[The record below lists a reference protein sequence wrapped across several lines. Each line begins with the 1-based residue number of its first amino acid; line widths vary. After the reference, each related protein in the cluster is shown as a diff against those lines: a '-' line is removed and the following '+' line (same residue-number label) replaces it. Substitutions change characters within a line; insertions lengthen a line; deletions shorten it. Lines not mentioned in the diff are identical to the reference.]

1 MTTESSGS
9 GLRKSDRSAGPGPA
23 EQTADPVRPQPG
35 GAGGSQQT
43 GYGVVFA
50 VREFRPI
57 FAAHVLS
64 LLGTVVA
71 EVSLAVLIFR
81 LTGSP
86 LLTAL
91 TFALGFLPY
100 ALSGT
105 LLSGIADRYPA
116 RRVLVSCDLLCAVCV
131 AVMALPVTPLAML
144 FVMRFAVAMVSPIF
158 TGTRAASLADILEG
172 DAYVLGRSLIRI
184 VSQGAQIVGYGLGG
198 LLLIVVSPRSALTVT
213 ALTFLSS
220 ALLLRVGTVRRPARV
235 SGSGTMMRQS
245 IAGAGLLL
253 RDRRIRALL
262 LLWWIPTMFFVMPE
276 ALAAP
281 FTAGIGVGTVGLG
294 LFLAA
299 MPAGTVAGEILAGSV
314 LSPETRSRITAPLV
328 VVSLVPLVTFALRP
342 TLPWAIAAMF
352 AVGLCHA
359 YTLGIDKWFMDAVPE
374 DLRGRAMTLMGA
386 GMMTVQG
393 VGMMASGL
401 VAEFVA
407 PHDVTALAGVVGTG
421 SAVLVLRGVQ
431 KSRSGAPAAD

>member
-1 MTTESSGS
+1 MTTESSDS
-9 GLRKSDRSAGPGPA
+9 GLRKSNVSAGPGPA

-35 GAGGSQQT
+35 AAGGSQQT
-43 GYGVVFA
+43 GYGVAFA

-64 LLGTVVA
+64 LLGTVLA

-116 RRVLVSCDLLCAVCV
+116 RRVLVTCDLLCAVCV
-131 AVMALPVTPLAML
+131 AAMALPVTPLAVL
-144 FVMRFAVAMVSPIF
+144 FVMRFSVAMVSPIF

-198 LLLIVVSPRSALTVT
+198 LLLIEVSPRSALTVT
-213 ALTFLSS
+213 AVTFLSS
-220 ALLLRVGTVRRPARV
+220 AVLLRVGTVRRPARV
-235 SGSGTMMRQS
+235 GGSGTMMRQS

-262 LLWWIPTMFFVMPE
+262 LLWWVPTMFFVMPE

-281 FTAGIGVGTVGLG
+281 FTAGMGVGTVGLG

-299 MPAGTVAGEILAGSV
+299 MPAGTVAGEILAGSA
-314 LSPETRSRITAPLV
+314 LSPETRARITPPLV
-328 VVSLVPLVTFALRP
+328 VVSLVPLVTFGLRP
-342 TLPWAIAAMF
+342 ALPWAIAAMF
-352 AVGLCHA
+352 AVGLCHS

-386 GMMTVQG
+386 GMMTIQG
-393 VGMMASGL
+393 VGMMTSGL

-407 PHDVTALAGVVGTG
+407 PHDVTALAGIVGTG
-421 SAVLVLRGVQ
+421 AAVLVLRGVQ
-431 KSRSGAPAAD
+431 KSRNGAPAAG